1 MWRALQP
8 SWEVIIGKRGI
19 YMMMQYMAE
28 LSRSGVVG
36 LLTGAKEA
44 QRSLTFD
51 FVKKQIEAI
60 Q

>member
-1 MWRALQP
+1 
-8 SWEVIIGKRGI
+8 
-19 YMMMQYMAE
+19 MMMQYMAE